1 MISGSGSAL
10 LDPSNLQAL
19 VDGCTDQEFRVE
31 YKDEQK
37 VCVINHCSNSYCQ
50 KVGERVECKSSLW
63 GKCSLYFCCEYLIS
77 FSS

>member
-37 VCVINHCSNSYCQ
+37 VCVINHCSNSFCQ
-50 KVGERVECKSSLW
+50 KVEKIV
-63 GKCSLYFCCEYLIS
+63 
-77 FSS
+77 